1 MENLK
6 RIVIADPDVEYI
18 KSKEEAFLLEFRDR
32 ASIQIITEAEYLENY
47 FRVHREID
55 VLLIASE
62 FYGDYLKEHDIANI
76 MLLDDNRNAAAD
88 DENVPTNI
96 INYRSRENVF
106 SFVENGLADK
116 NDEDDTESAEESE
129 DEPKTTVVSV
139 YSPVGGSGKS
149 LAAIAL
155 ARKLKK
161 LGETVLLIGC
171 DDLQSFGAFLNTREN
186 ADPELAVKL
195 REFDESTYW
204 SVLKNIYMDETSFLL
219 PFEQPLS
226 ALGIGAEQLMGLVG
240 LLKEKK
246 DFSYIILDLGSAMNK
261 EMHALTALSDVCILI
276 TESKMSSC
284 RMMEKFMMNT
294 DILSTEKHYIIA
306 NQYRTE
312 GFRLERDNLFGSF
325 AGYDSAQEAMED
337 PLFYRL
343 ALELIG

>member
-1 MENLK
+1 METLK
-6 RIVIADPDVEYI
+6 RIVIADPDIEYI
-18 KSKEEAFLLEFRDR
+18 KSKEENFLLEFRDR

-62 FYGDYLKEHDIANI
+62 FYGDYLKEHDIAHL
-76 MLLDDNRNAAAD
+76 MLLDEDRNTGADNENA
-88 DENVPTNI
+88 PTNI
-96 INYRSRENVF
+96 IDYKSRENIF
-106 SFVENGLADK
+106 SFVENGLSDNKEEEA
-116 NDEDDTESAEESE
+116 TEPEEKESE
-129 DEPKTTVVSV
+129 EKTTVVSV
-139 YSPVGGSGKS
+139 YSPIGGSGKS
-149 LAAIAL
+149 LTSIAL
-155 ARKLKK
+155 ARKLKR

-195 REFDESTYW
+195 REFAEDTYW

-226 ALGIGAEQLMGLVG
+226 ALGIGAEQLLGLVG
-240 LLKEKK
+240 LLKEKN

-261 EMHALTALSDVCILI
+261 EMHALTALSDVCVLI

-294 DILSTEKHYIIA
+294 DIVSTEKHYMIA

-312 GFRLERDNLFGSF
+312 GFRLERENLFGSF
-325 AGYDSAQEAMED
+325 ARYESAQEAMED

-343 ALELIG
+343 ALELVG

>member
-6 RIVIADPDVEYI
+6 RIVIADPDIEYL
-18 KSKEEAFLLEFRDR
+18 KHHEEEFLLEFGER
-32 ASIQIITEAEYLENY
+32 ASIQIITEREYLENY

-55 VLLIASE
+55 VLLIAGD
-62 FYGDYLKEHDIANI
+62 FYGDYLAEHDISHI
-76 MLLDDNRNAAAD
+76 MVLDEERIVGPDEENAPA
-88 DENVPTNI
+88 NI
-96 INYRSRENVF
+96 INYKSRESVF
-106 SFVENGLADK
+106 SFVEHSLSDN
-116 NDEDDTESAEESE
+116 NEMEETEVTEEKIEAE
-129 DEPKTTVVSV
+129 TTVVAV

-149 LAAIAL
+149 LASIAL

-171 DDLQSFGAFLNTREN
+171 DDLQSFSVFLNTREN

-195 REFDESTYW
+195 RDFAEDTYW

-226 ALGIGAEQLMGLVG
+226 SLGIGAEQLLGLVG

-261 EMHALTALSDVCILI
+261 EMHSLIALSDVCIFI
-276 TESKMSSC
+276 TESKMTSC

-294 DILSTEKHYIIA
+294 DIISAKKHYFIA

-325 AGYDSAQEAMED
+325 AGYNSSQEAMED

-343 ALELIG
+343 ALELVD